1 MWTNEPDDIVK
12 LGIEE
17 LGTQRQKMVPFKA

>member
-1 MWTNEPDDIVK
+1 MWTNEPGDIVK

-17 LGTQRQKMVPFKA
+17 LGTQRQKVVPFKA